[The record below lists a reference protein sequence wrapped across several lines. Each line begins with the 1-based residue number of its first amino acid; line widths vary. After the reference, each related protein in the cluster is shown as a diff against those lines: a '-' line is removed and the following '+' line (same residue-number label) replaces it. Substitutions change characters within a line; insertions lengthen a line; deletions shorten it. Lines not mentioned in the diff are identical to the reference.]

1 MKIKINRLLKENT
14 QTYTQDQIEK
24 ARIVI
29 ARLIDTTLTKPTL
42 DVNTFAD
49 RKDEIDKDRYTWFRD
64 NPGEYID
71 TYSGYDEDDEE
82 YDYDK
87 ETKSYGPV
95 RDPRETSLLYYLY
108 KGTYKRDG
116 KWHIGNGNNIDTVV
130 KEIRSRANAFVDAI
144 GDYQVLIDVFFSDF
158 TNVKK
163 GIDSHVSS
171 QTQPSLVSSFMSKG
185 APGDFKRLQF
195 AKFRSGALFGTSNTQ
210 GIEGTRD
217 HMYKGSREFNNIP
230 DEHKP
235 YFLFDYIWDACYN
248 LAQADGLKQKNNVT
262 SLDGST
268 FAINY
273 LNGLTK
279 AEERGRQHGHA
290 PHVKAISKAPAAGRV
305 NLMMPFY
312 LQAFINSSERMDP
325 YEKPVDEMTDSEIN
339 ENFSAPFNQ
348 DLDRTKEALKMGAYP
363 GNMISILRVA
373 DSIPEFLLDKYERK
387 INRSIKGME
396 MAGFLDEQG
405 EFTDMVKDKDAGE
418 LTAIKQG
425 KVSSLFKENKVI
437 KVKILGGK

>member
-1 MKIKINRLLKENT
+1 MKIKIKKLLKENT
-14 QTYTQDQIEK
+14 QSYTAEQVEK
-24 ARIVI
+24 ARLVI
-29 ARLIDTTLTKPTL
+29 ARLIDTTLTKPTF

-49 RKDEIDKDRYTWFRD
+49 SSDEIDKDRYKWFRD

-71 TYSGYDEDDEE
+71 AYSDYDEDDED

-87 ETKSYGPV
+87 ETKSYGPI
-95 RDPRETSLLYYLY
+95 RDPKQTSLLYYLY

-116 KWHIGNGNNIDTVV
+116 KWHIGKGNDIQSVI

-144 GDYQVLIDVFFSDF
+144 GDYQLLVDVFFSDF
-158 TNVKK
+158 MSVKK
-163 GIDSHVSS
+163 GVEKHVSV

-217 HMYKGSREFNNIP
+217 HMYKGSREFDNIP

-235 YFLFDYIWDACYN
+235 YFLFDYIWNACYN

-279 AEERGRQHGHA
+279 SEEKSRQHSHA
-290 PHVKAISKAPAAGRV
+290 PHVKAISKASPSARV
-305 NLMMPFY
+305 SIMMPLY
-312 LQAFINSSERMDP
+312 LQAFMNSSETVRP
-325 YEKPVDEMTDSEIN
+325 YEKPVDEMSDSEIDK
-339 ENFSAPFNQ
+339 NFSTAFTQ
-348 DLDRTKEALKMGAYP
+348 DLERTKEALKMQVYP
-363 GNMISILRVA
+363 GNMINILRIA
-373 DSIPEFLLDKYERK
+373 DSIPDFLLDKYERK

-396 MAGFLDEQG
+396 MAGFLDENG
-405 EFTDMVKDKDAGE
+405 EFTDMVKDKDAGD
-418 LTAIKQG
+418 LTTI
-425 KVSSLFKENKVI
+425 SENKVI
-437 KVKILGGK
+437 KIRILEGK